1 MKFIVTTVLLFAC
14 VGYGTAILCYECNSV
29 NNSMC
34 LDPTI
39 YDKESLNKYL
49 RVTEC
54 AEGVQSTAEV
64 DERQRGP
71 KEVRATTGMSCAK
84 KTCRPH
90 LLQSPLSSYHRPL
103 YRAGEDSVTRLP
115 IETLNLKP
123 LSQDKEWSPE
133 THVGVE
139 ATGVGSL
146 DQGLLASTSSEERAI
161 RRVVGRWGAEW
172 LS

>member
-54 AEGVQSTAEV
+54 AEGVLGHQ
-64 DERQRGP
+64 QRDFFCR
-71 KEVRATTGMSCAK
+71 KIVQTILHKHRDSDVR
-84 KTCRPH
+84 
-90 LLQSPLSSYHRPL
+90 
-103 YRAGEDSVTRLP
+103 VTRGCGWVRSRRDCYKADNEDHL
-115 IETLNLKP
+115 ETVCQCFEDGCNAAAP
-123 LSQDKEWSPE
+123 AVISWSLI
-133 THVGVE
+133 
-139 ATGVGSL
+139 TGLVL
-146 DQGLLASTSSEERAI
+146 I
-161 RRVVGRWGAEW
+161 KWC
-172 LS
+172 